1 MMEKMKTGYLIDMD
15 GVIYREN
22 NLIPGAPDFVKAL
35 VTTGTPFLF
44 LTNNSA
50 PTPQDLAVR
59 LNHLGIAGL
68 SARHFYT
75 SALNTADFLS
85 ETDPGCTVFAIG
97 EGGLLTALQER
108 KIARDV
114 IQPRYVV
121 VGEGSTTLDRLTKA
135 HECIEKGARLLAT
148 NPDNWCPVGSDKTR
162 PGAGSTAAFLE
173 ASSGQRAYSLGKPNG
188 YMFHRARR
196 KLAELALIAPE
207 QVVMVG
213 DTMET
218 DIRGAFE
225 AGLQSFLVL
234 SGSTQLEAVGDYVYQ
249 PTRILQT
256 VADLI
261 EEVKTGKPSDRLNSP
276 AFADGHFAGVKSG
289 HRHQTDILAFHKPR
303 PRPAMTK

>member
-1 MMEKMKTGYLIDMD
+1 MKTGYLIDMD

-22 NLIPGAPDFVKAL
+22 KLIPGAADFVQAL
-35 VTTGTPFLF
+35 SVTGAPFLF

-50 PTPQDLAVR
+50 PTPEDLAVR
-59 LNHLGIAGL
+59 LKHLGIHGL
-68 SARHFYT
+68 STRHFYT

-85 ETDPGCTVFAIG
+85 ETDPNCTVFVLG
-97 EGGLLTALQER
+97 EGGILAALHER
-108 KIARDV
+108 KIPNDAIR
-114 IQPRYVV
+114 PSYVV
-121 VGEGSTTLDRLTKA
+121 VGEGATTMEKLTKA
-135 HECIEKGARLLAT
+135 HECIENGARLLAT
-148 NPDNWCPVGSDKTR
+148 NPDNWCPVSSKKTR
-162 PGAGSTAAFLE
+162 PGTGATTAFLE
-173 ASSGQRAYSLGKPNG
+173 ASTGRRAYYLGKPNG

-196 KLAELALIAPE
+196 KLTEVALIAPE
-207 QVVMVG
+207 QVVMIG

-261 EEVKTGKPSDRLNSP
+261 EEVTTGKPSDRLDSP
-276 AFADGHFAGVKSG
+276 AFANESFARAKSG
-289 HRHQTDILAFHKPR
+289 HRHQTDILAFYKPR